1 MKISKQKLKEL
12 IKEEL
17 ETFVENKPS
26 ALDKTRKQTTT
37 QARQTRTQ
45 AARSASSE
53 KITPQERSLIDQ
65 MRELLTKYAEDYNLA
80 SGNEFT
86 LLKRV
91 AQMMSDKLKDSKSDP
106 QGSTP
111 DQ

>member
-17 ETFVENKPS
+17 ETFVENEPS
-26 ALDKTRKQTTT
+26 ALDRTAKMSTGDVRKS
-37 QARQTRTQ
+37 RTK
-45 AARSASSE
+45 AARGASSE
-53 KITPQERSLIDQ
+53 KITPQERALIDQ
-65 MRELLTKYAEDYNLA
+65 MRNILTKYAENYNLA
-80 SGNEFT
+80 SGNEFN